1 MKREKKVF
9 IQFQCDE
16 STRQKAH
23 KVALHDKVSVSDVL
37 RLDIERRYAELPRKY
52 R

>member
-1 MKREKKVF
+1 MKAKKKVF

-23 KVALHDKVSVSDVL
+23 KVAAHRLLSVSDVL
-37 RLDIERRYAELPRKY
+37 RLGIEKDYAELPRKA